1 MDTLS
6 KITTEIIR
14 SALLETVEANLQSKP
29 HQIDINCV
37 SECGENNFIGI
48 IHRVSFS
55 KEKTTENGLE
65 TAENLI
71 LKIAPQN
78 VTCRYMFNSRQL
90 FLREIHMYDTVL
102 PQLHQFEISKD
113 VNMERNY
120 FTEYPKFYRSVD
132 DCFSECILLEDL
144 SARGFQ
150 MIDRYTEDL
159 TAEHVHLVME
169 YLGKFHAISFAMN
182 DQQPE
187 TFKELTTDLTELYIR
202 RDDQNTR
209 QFCTSSMQIALD
221 VVSNENDSKL
231 RFKLM
236 KMLERDAIDVA
247 YECVNADFADGATT
261 VISHGDLWQNNTMFR
276 HDVDKKPI
284 EVCFLD
290 WQLSRHSSPIIDV
303 VYYVFC
309 CTTKEL
315 RDANYDNFLKIY
327 HDSLSTHMHRLGSD
341 PDELFPYGVM
351 LEHFNKFGKFGLF
364 ISAMLLPMIT
374 SEQGNGISL
383 DVLADRFENRSND
396 NQNIFITD
404 RSREKFSKRMRD
416 VVIDMERL
424 DYI

>member
-6 KITTEIIR
+6 KITNGIIR
-14 SALLETVEANLQSKP
+14 SALLETVETKLQSKL

-55 KEKTTENGLE
+55 KEKSTENRFE

-102 PQLHQFEISKD
+102 PQLHRFEISKD
-113 VNMERNY
+113 VNMECNY

-132 DCFSECILLEDL
+132 DCMSECIFLEDL
-144 SARGFQ
+144 SVRGFQ
-150 MIDRYTEDL
+150 MIDRYTEDV
-159 TAEHVHLVME
+159 TAEHVYLVME

-187 TFKELTTDLTELYIR
+187 KFKELTMDLKELYIHC
-202 RDDQNTR
+202 DDQNHR
-209 QFCTSSMQIALD
+209 QFCTSSMQIALG
-221 VVSNENDSKL
+221 VISNESDSEL

-247 YECVNADFADGATT
+247 FECVSADFADGAAT

-303 VYYVFC
+303 VHYVFC

-315 RDANYDNFLKIY
+315 RDTHYDEFLKIY
-327 HDSLSTHMHRLGSD
+327 HVSLSTHMRKLGSD

-351 LEHFNKFGKFGLF
+351 LEHFKKFGKFGLF

-374 SEQGNGISL
+374 SEQGNGINL
-383 DVLADRFENRSND
+383 DVLADRFENGSSD

-404 RSREKFSKRMRD
+404 RSRENFNKRMRD
-416 VVIDMERL
+416 VVTDMERL
-424 DYI
+424 NYI